1 MQRVRAID
9 SVVLQVITG
18 GADLHTAKK
27 IEAVLGCYL
36 EILKCSPIRPTKEQ
50 RKEWRDVTGRTLPK
64 TAAFVALLY
73 HPRGQSIPL
82 VRYGNGKG
90 LEVHFHGLQQYEKI
104 EPILND
110 GAIQRMAILEEFLS
124 VWDEPLRLSR
134 FDRCID
140 LIGLKWCD
148 YSNSRDHRSLCKRHK
163 PEPKDKTTT
172 YYQPPKPKYTKVT
185 AYDKQ
190 GTKDKL
196 LYPLT
201 RIEFSFFGQFWRNS
215 EAINPSKILEMAT
228 DRADTYIKR
237 IFR

>member
-64 TAAFVALLY
+64 TAAFVALVH

-82 VRYGNGKG
+82 IRYGNGKG
-90 LEVHFHGLQQYEKI
+90 LEVHFHGLQQYETI

-110 GAIQRMAILEEFLS
+110 GAIQRRAILEEFLS

-140 LIGLKWCD
+140 LIGLMWCD
-148 YSNSRDHRSLCKRHK
+148 YSNSRTHRTLCKRHGAAVF
-163 PEPKDKTTT
+163 EKTTI
-172 YYQPPKPKYTKVT
+172 YYQPPKPKYAKVT

-190 GTKDKL
+190 HANRL
-196 LYPLT
+196 SYPLT
-201 RIEFSFFGQFWRNS
+201 RIEFSFIGQFWRNG
-215 EAINPSKILEMAT
+215 EAIHPSKIIEMAT